1 MKTINIGNITKIVL
15 NIDDRIPSEKELD
28 QKYGSGN
35 WAIQMEY
42 DVAANK
48 GRNNRLANPE
58 NPRRR
63 LW

>member
-28 QKYGSGN
+28 MKYGPGK
-35 WAIQMEY
+35 WAIEFEHEHSSTNSSRRM
-42 DVAANK
+42 V
-48 GRNNRLANPE
+48 NPE